1 MDFSSSEL
9 YLNIGD
15 SSPDILSYYNT
26 SMNDEFIFI
35 TILNFMYTLSF
46 IFYLQILILFY
57 MKITQYIYIL
67 IRYEN
72 KRAQKVIK
80 DNNIKDN
87 NINDIKH
94 TKPFKNILDDT
105 ELSDDIKYNVLDNLL
120 NTKSLNKY
128 YIIYFIFAKQYDY
141 YVLNNTNIPGQL
153 DTTPS
158 HLMYIKKNSYV
169 EYKKIKRLCG
179 GSRYCNLDES
189 VKLNLTVFLYKNS
202 SSTITK
208 QFETCT
214 AHINFISWVYYS
226 GLYDYLM
233 NDINIK
239 KKIVDELNNK
249 ELLYGDTFL
258 QYIIFTTQLEAEIA
272 HEIAHEIEH
281 EIAHNAQNT
290 LIPNKNLDIDID
302 SSEISNTC
310 MEEVLN
316 IPVIKMNDAEEPEYI
331 SENAETPPKLA
342 VDEDDD
348 ITEGTKEEETSDET
362 STETS
367 TETSEGIEEGT
378 SEGTSEEE
386 TSEEE
391 TSDRYTK

>member
-239 KKIVDELNNK
+239 KKN
-249 ELLYGDTFL
+249 
-258 QYIIFTTQLEAEIA
+258 
-272 HEIAHEIEH
+272 
-281 EIAHNAQNT
+281 
-290 LIPNKNLDIDID
+290 
-302 SSEISNTC
+302 C
-310 MEEVLN
+310 
-316 IPVIKMNDAEEPEYI
+316 
-331 SENAETPPKLA
+331 
-342 VDEDDD
+342 
-348 ITEGTKEEETSDET
+348 
-362 STETS
+362 
-367 TETSEGIEEGT
+367 
-378 SEGTSEEE
+378 
-386 TSEEE
+386 
-391 TSDRYTK
+391 R